1 MATAYQERQ
10 SNSLRVLIYGLLES
24 LINIICSFH
33 MIVIIIVE
41 LTLTSCAQCKIL
53 TYRGSKNEAKKG
65 YTKAKKSIL
74 VSGNWP
80 GKHSFSLT
88 RPHIYNIYVYIY
100 IYIYIYI
107 YAYIYVYIYIYYNV
121 QTKKQT
127 NKQAKKEPKKG
138 IETKK
143 KREYLRKID

>member
-1 MATAYQERQ
+1 MRQ
-10 SNSLRVLIYGLLES
+10 KRDIPRPKKVFLFPEIGRVNILFHLL
-24 LINIICSFH
+24 
-33 MIVIIIVE
+33 
-41 LTLTSCAQCKIL
+41 A
-53 TYRGSKNEAKKG
+53 R
-65 YTKAKKSIL
+65 
-74 VSGNWP
+74 
-80 GKHSFSLT
+80 
-88 RPHIYNIYVYIY
+88 IY
-100 IYIYIYI
+100 ITYMYIYI